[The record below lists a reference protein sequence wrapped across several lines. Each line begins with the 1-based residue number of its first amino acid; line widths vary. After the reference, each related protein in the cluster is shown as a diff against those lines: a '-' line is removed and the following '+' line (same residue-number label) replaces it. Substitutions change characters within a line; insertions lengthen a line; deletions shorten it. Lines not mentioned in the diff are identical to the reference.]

1 MQLISASVPKR
12 KAPAGAA
19 SGQNELFFMDAAGA
33 VREWSSRFAGG
44 KLALVSDA
52 PRFAVFR
59 AFALS
64 PRAISLI
71 LEEDALPLFSLPE
84 GVSCVMAAGGE
95 EVLAAARCFAEVRRL
110 PCLLLPADAALEGA
124 REERAPVLIGGERAL
139 HRLAPAAVCCDRALL
154 ISSLGEGYSALLLAR
169 LASFEGRALAALGV
183 GECASAAFLPAPA
196 LPEPAFEPVL
206 RALFSLPRELMR
218 GEGFTLASLLKED
231 GEGAPRR
238 RAYAQLSALYAAF
251 FFKGH
256 PRRTFVPDYARRAA
270 LAGTPFAAAV
280 PSPEEYAAR
289 ALALERIRGTFSAEA
304 LRFLEERPQEEA
316 RIAALSAA
324 AAAQE
329 KARPSPAAAQE
340 KARPSPALLGGGD
353 TFRLKYLP
361 EHAPHGLSAVI
372 RDFGLMEW
380 QF

>member
-1 MQLISASVPKR
+1 
-12 KAPAGAA
+12 
-19 SGQNELFFMDAAGA
+19 MDAAGA

-95 EVLAAARCFAEVRRL
+95 EVLTAARCFAEVRRL

-183 GECASAAFLPAPA
+183 RERASAASVPASAPASVPAPA
-196 LPEPAFEPVL
+196 LPEAAFEPVL

-218 GEGFTLASLLKED
+218 GEGFTLASLLKQD

-238 RAYAQLSALYAAF
+238 RAYVQLSALYAAF

-316 RIAALSAA
+316 RIAALSTPAE
-324 AAAQE
+324 AQGGD
-329 KARPSPAAAQE
+329 RPSPAAAQE